1 MKDEPYR
8 ILAVDDEAFNL
19 DIISEY
25 LEEDGYDIL
34 TATNGVEALEVM
46 LTCKK
51 LHAIVLDRMMPE
63 MDGLTFMTKLTEHPR
78 HEHVP
83 VILQTAAATNKEIK
97 EGIDAGAYYYLTKP
111 YEKEVFLSIVRS
123 AIHENSVLANARE
136 ALAGTQQLMGLMSE
150 ATLHFQTFEDVQ
162 LLAPVIANAFP
173 DPERVL
179 LGLNE
184 VMVNAV
190 EHGNLGITH
199 EEKHTLIQ
207 QGTWL
212 SEITRRQ
219 TLPEYCNKSARLHY
233 QKTEKD
239 IVIHVI
245 DEGEGFDHS
254 DFTSIDPSRMTQ
266 ANGRGIALAR
276 LLSFDNLEYLGKGNE
291 VRCTMAL
298 PKGGE
303 MQNDAF
309 VFSA

>member
-25 LEEDGYDIL
+25 LEEDGYDVL
-34 TATNGVEALEVM
+34 TATNGAEALEVM
-46 LTCKK
+46 LSCKK

-63 MDGLTFMTKLTEHPR
+63 MDGLTFMSKLTEHPR

-83 VILQTAAATNKEIK
+83 VIMQTAAATNKEIK
-97 EGIDAGAYYYLTKP
+97 EGIDAGVYYYLTKP
-111 YEKEVFLSIVRS
+111 YEKDVFLSIVRAS
-123 AIHENSVLANARE
+123 IHENEVLATARE

-190 EHGNLGITH
+190 EHGNLEISHDEKHALIQKGTWH
-199 EEKHTLIQ
+199 EEI
-207 QGTWL
+207 
-212 SEITRRQ
+212 SRRL

-233 QKTEKD
+233 QKSDKD
-239 IVIHVI
+239 IIIHVI
-245 DEGEGFDHS
+245 DEGNGFDYS
-254 DFTSIDPSRMTQ
+254 DFTAIDPSRMTR

-276 LLSFDNLEYLGKGNE
+276 LLSFDEMEYLGNGNE

-303 MQNDAF
+303 MTDDAF
-309 VFSA
+309 VFRA